1 MAAPSRRHSALS
13 SADRAAIVN
22 AILDLAR
29 RARLRALLTEQLS
42 NGAEVWKAHR
52 AGSAV
57 PPLRFR
63 NGLVLFHG
71 AGDAP
76 VFLFFEIFANACY
89 RRQFTVQQP
98 GDTIVD
104 IGANIGA
111 FTLDCAARFPSVRIE
126 AYEPNPRAFRFLQE
140 NIAANRLENR
150 VRAYAEA
157 VGRIPGVLDLWGSGG
172 SIIATGYPHASE
184 ATGPSAKC
192 AMVDLRTVVARAGGT
207 ARVVKID
214 AEGAEADIVEGGRDT
229 VRAVAQFVGEYHEDR
244 VPDVVSRCRS
254 TFEQSGFAFTLADSQ
269 RCGPL
274 FRARRID

>member
-1 MAAPSRRHSALS
+1 MR
-13 SADRAAIVN
+13 
-22 AILDLAR
+22 AILDVAR

-42 NGAEVWKAHR
+42 NGREVWQAHR

-89 RRQFTVQQP
+89 RRQFTDPQP

-111 FTLDCAARFPSVRIE
+111 FTLDCAARFPSARIE
-126 AYEPNPRAFRFLQE
+126 AYEPNPRAYRFLQE
-140 NIAANRLENR
+140 NIAANHLESR
-150 VRAYAEA
+150 VQAYPEA
-157 VGRIPGVLDLWGSGG
+157 VGRAPGVLDLWGSAG
-172 SIIATGYPHASE
+172 SIVGTGYPHASE
-184 ATGPSAKC
+184 KTGPSAGC
-192 AMVDLRTVVARAGGT
+192 RMVDLRTVVARAGGT
-207 ARVVKID
+207 AGVVKID
-214 AEGAEADIVEGGRDT
+214 AEGAEADIVEGGRDM
-229 VRAVAQFVGEYHEDR
+229 VRSVAQFVGEYHEDR
-244 VPDVVSRCRS
+244 VPDVVARCRS
-254 TFEQSGFAFTLADSQ
+254 TFEQSGFAFTLAGSR

>member
-1 MAAPSRRHSALS
+1 
-13 SADRAAIVN
+13 
-22 AILDLAR
+22 
-29 RARLRALLTEQLS
+29 LRGLLMGQLS
-42 NGAEVWKAHR
+42 NGTEVWQAHR

-89 RRQFTVQQP
+89 WRQLTVPQP

-111 FTLDCAARFPSVRIE
+111 FTLDCAARFPFVRVE
-126 AYEPNPRAFRFLQE
+126 AYEPNPRAFGILKE

-150 VRAYAEA
+150 VRVYAEA
-157 VGRIPGVLDLWGSGG
+157 VGRVPGVLDLWCSGN
-172 SIIATGYPHASE
+172 SIMATGYPHATE
-184 ATGPSAKC
+184 TTGPSGKC
-192 AMVDLRTVVARAGGT
+192 AMVDLRTVVARAGG
-207 ARVVKID
+207 RVGVVKID
-214 AEGAEADIVEGGRDT
+214 AEGAETDIVEGGRDI
-229 VRAVAQFVGEYHEDR
+229 VRSVDQFVGEYHEDR
-244 VPDVVSRCRS
+244 VPDVVNRCRS
-254 TFEQSGFAFTLADSQ
+254 LFEQAGFAFTLACSR

-274 FRARRID
+274 FQARRLD